1 MVQYILFQQTCLI
14 RNGFTT
20 AFAKRE
26 TSESITWY
34 PAHGIEFD
42 NNLMK
47 EVLEMCDIYHTLL
60 ILIYIYSDY
69 KSLFDS
75 FSNFIFLVRLFSETE
90 NFIFFYIFSNLIHTY
105 SIKKKNRL
113 VYFDKYSNV

>member
-1 MVQYILFQQTCLI
+1 
-14 RNGFTT
+14 
-20 AFAKRE
+20 
-26 TSESITWY
+26 
-34 PAHGIEFD
+34 
-42 NNLMK
+42 MK

-90 NFIFFYIFSNLIHTY
+90 NFIFFYIFSNLFHTY
-105 SIKKKNRL
+105 LIKKIGWSILTNI
-113 VYFDKYSNV
+113 